1 MPTLAK
7 NRRAR
12 FEYEILDT
20 LEAGLVLSGAEVKS
34 IRTGHAS
41 LAGAYVTFHGNEPHL
56 TNAHIAPYAFAVK
69 NESYDPTQTR
79 KLLLKKK
86 EIAYLRGK
94 LQEKGLTAIPLSL
107 YTKQRLI
114 KLEIGLARGKKTHDK
129 RASIKKSEVDREIQR
144 ALSEG

>member
-7 NRRAR
+7 NRRAHY
-12 FEYEILDT
+12 EYEILET
-20 LEAGLVLSGAEVKS
+20 LEAGLVLTGPEVKS
-34 IRTGHAS
+34 IRAGHAN
-41 LAGAYVTFHGNEPHL
+41 LAGAYVTFHGAEAHL

-69 NESYDPTQTR
+69 NDHYEPTQTR
-79 KLLLKKK
+79 KLLLKKR

-129 RASIKKSEVDREIQR
+129 RASIKKREVDREIR
-144 ALSEG
+144 RVLSR